1 MHNIPWI
8 QKKSFGNSSA
18 SKPSRFTVS
27 NQFKNTNYSRSRR
40 WSWFNFGSFGS
51 LWWRWS
57 SKLLW
62 LVWLAIGWPVLVLLW
77 WFYIV
82 ILSDLPD
89 IEDLEKINSF
99 SQAST
104 IVDRNNKDLY
114 KIFEENRQY
123 VSIDKI
129 SPTLQDAIVATE
141 DQTFW
146 DNAGV
151 DFYGIAKAGIVCIFS
166 SGQCRGASTITQQL
180 IKNIYLSSER
190 SYIRKLKEIVLALKL
205 KSVLEKQVKQ
215 TDPTLKWAALQ
226 EAVKKKVLELYLNYI
241 FLGNNSYGAE
251 SASNNYF
258 ATGAQHLD
266 ILESSILAGI
276 PQAPGRYNVYTNRD
290 VVMWYLS
297 VSDPVTKEEIAL
309 DEAGIKELYLKAST
323 ILSEEDIKW
332 SDANSVLDYLKKSL
346 EFDHSYGSGS
356 YTVQYKLGRKDE
368 VLARMYDTKVITNEE
383 LKQAIIE
390 WFTYEFKKAKI
401 WLTAPHFVFWIKE
414 LLETPNN
421 KYLWTFDPE
430 ILYKWWLTITT
441 TMDLDIQQ
449 MAEKAIKDNIK
460 WINGYGAANTSL
472 IHLDSLKGDILAY
485 VGSAD
490 FDNLDIKWQN
500 DMVRAPVQPGSSI
513 KPLWYALGFMK
524 LPLTL
529 DTQIFDINFT
539 VGDYDPQNADG
550 KFNWPMPL
558 RKALAYSRNIP
569 AVKMYFAVGQEAEF
583 VKFAESMW
591 VSSLKKD
598 GNYGPSM
605 AIGSAEMQMLELA
618 NMYAHLS
625 AQGKPGI
632 IDPILE
638 IKAQDGTIIYKRTS
652 EQQTQVIPSWVTYLL
667 WKILSDPKNLPSDW
681 VSRFTFPG
689 ISFAH
694 KTGTSNIRT
703 KEGKRM
709 PKDGWLATYTPSKVT
724 LFWAG
729 NTTPKALNANAFW
742 WWMNNATWKQF
753 WWDLKKWWYLT
764 DETVPE
770 TEVKKVTIAKNSGKL
785 ASESTP
791 ESYKISTLAYINTA
805 PTQFDNGAKEIQ
817 VDSLCYG
824 KVSDLTPPEDII
836 AWYISQITSFMPNNM
851 DLDSILNYVWSSQ
864 NMADGSG
871 AQSYTMFASEPT
883 QICTERIWLTWD
895 TVGSGDNVTWS
906 KWRDTWIGWKLTI
919 VKPANNGSV
928 SNNFALRY
936 TASIKAP
943 ASVEII
949 VNGNSAWTY
958 QYSTN
963 NINDTKTINIPGA
976 QVGTTHTIIVKITD
990 ALWAVTQK
998 SIDVKIQ
1005 GTDNRPPYILRPNTE
1020 VVNNGWSYSVTLVF
1034 SDLDSSVKW
1043 WVITQWWKQI
1053 ATFEWSV
1060 ANFSTTTTDPVWF
1073 SISDYYDN
1081 IGEWTVEISQ
1091 Y

>member
-1 MHNIPWI
+1 M
-8 QKKSFGNSSA
+8 
-18 SKPSRFTVS
+18 
-27 NQFKNTNYSRSRR
+27 
-40 WSWFNFGSFGS
+40 
-51 LWWRWS
+51 
-57 SKLLW
+57 
-62 LVWLAIGWPVLVLLW
+62 
-77 WFYIV
+77 
-82 ILSDLPD
+82 
-89 IEDLEKINSF
+89 NSF

-123 VSIDKI
+123 VGIDKI
-129 SPTLQDAIVATE
+129 SPILQEAIVATE

-151 DFYGIAKAGIVCIFS
+151 DFYGITKAGIICVFS

-180 IKNIYLSSER
+180 IKNIYLSNER
-190 SYIRKLKEIVLALKL
+190 SIVRKLKEVVLALKL

-290 VVMWYLS
+290 EVMWYLS
-297 VSDPVTKEEIAL
+297 IIDSLTKEEIEIDTL
-309 DEAGIKELYLKAST
+309 GSKELYLKAST
-323 ILSEEDIKW
+323 ILSEEDVKW

-346 EFDHSYGSGS
+346 EFEYSYGSGS
-356 YTVQYKLGRKDE
+356 YTVQYKLWRKDE
-368 VLARMYDTKVITNEE
+368 VLARMYDTEVITSEE
-383 LKQAIIE
+383 LKQAVIE

-414 LLETPNN
+414 LLETPDN
-421 KYLWTFDPE
+421 KYLWTFNPE

-441 TMDLDIQQ
+441 TLDLDIQQ
-449 MAEKAIKDNIK
+449 MAEKAVKDNIK
-460 WINGYGAANTSL
+460 WINEYGAANTSL

-529 DTQIFDINFT
+529 DTTIFDINFII
-539 VGDYDPQNADG
+539 GDYDPQNADG

-569 AVKMYFAVGQEAEF
+569 AVKMYFAVWQENEF

-591 VSSLKKD
+591 VTSLKKD

-605 AIGSAEMQMLELA
+605 AIWSAEMQMLELA

-625 AQGKPGI
+625 AQGKPGV

-638 IKAQDGTIIYKRTS
+638 IKAQDGTIIYKRTT
-652 EQQTQVIPSWVTYLL
+652 EQQTQVIPSWVAYLL
-667 WKILSDPKNLPSDW
+667 WNILSDPKNLPSDW

-689 ISFAH
+689 IGFAH

-703 KEGKRM
+703 KDGKRM
-709 PKDGWLATYTPSKVT
+709 AKDGRLATYTPSKVT

-764 DETVPE
+764 DESVAE

-785 ASESTP
+785 ASASTP
-791 ESYKISTLAYINTA
+791 ESYQISTLAYINTA
-805 PTQFDNGAKEIQ
+805 PTQYDNGAKEIQ
-817 VDSLCYG
+817 IDSLCYG
-824 KVSDLTPPEDII
+824 KVSDLTPLEDIVP
-836 AWYISQITSFMPNNM
+836 WYISQITSFMPNNM
-851 DLDSILNYVWSSQ
+851 DLQDILNYAWANQ
-864 NMADGSG
+864 DTTDGSWWV
-871 AQSYTMFASEPT
+871 SYSLFASEPT
-883 QICTERIWLTWD
+883 QICTERGWLSGD
-895 TVGSGDNVTWS
+895 VLGSGDNLTGS
-906 KWRDTWIGWKLTI
+906 KWWDTWIGWKLTI
-919 VKPANNGSV
+919 VKPANNVSV
-928 SNNFALRY
+928 SNNFVLRY
-936 TASIKAP
+936 TANIKAP
-943 ASVEII
+943 ASVEVV
-949 VNGNSAWTY
+949 VNGNSAGTY

-963 NINDTKTINIPGA
+963 TINDTKTINVTGA

-990 ALWAVTQK
+990 ALWAIIQK

-1005 GTDNRPPYILRPNTE
+1005 WTDNRPPYILRPNTQ
-1020 VVNNGWSYSVTLVF
+1020 VVNNGWTYTVTLVF

-1043 WVITQWWKQI
+1043 WVITQWGKQL
-1053 ATFEWSV
+1053 TSFEWSV
-1060 ANFSTTTTDPVWF
+1060 VNFSTTSIDLVWF
-1073 SISDYYDN
+1073 SVSDFYDN

-1091 Y
+1091 YVK